1 MRKNQ
6 RRLKPFSTETLYQ
19 IVIYSVIA
27 LLLVISVFPL
37 LYVLSMSLTS
47 ELEFNQRGNMMVI
60 PYHPT
65 LQGYKDIL
73 FSADNT
79 YVRGLGISFA
89 RVLVGTTTRMICT
102 MILGYIVSRKDMPG
116 KNLLMGMVLITIL
129 YSGGTIPTFLTVDG
143 VGLNNT
149 FWAMIIPTLVDSWSV
164 LVFKQ
169 FFTNI
174 PGDVM
179 EAADLDGASEFQKFV
194 RVVLP
199 MSKPV
204 LASLGLFAAVAHWNS
219 WFDAA
224 IYLSKRHDL
233 YPLQLILR
241 NMLTNADL
249 ANDLVGMEVT
259 QTSKSLRMTVVVVG
273 TIPILCIYPFLQKH
287 FTAGVYTGAVKE

>member
-1 MRKNQ
+1 MRKIRTISSEN
-6 RRLKPFSTETLYQ
+6 TYQ
-19 IVIYSVIA
+19 FFVYFIVA
-27 LLLVISVFPL
+27 LLLVISIFPL
-37 LYVLSMSLTS
+37 VYVVGLSLTS
-47 ELEFNQRGNMMVI
+47 ELEYIKRGNLMVF
-60 PYHPT
+60 PYEPT

-73 FSADNT
+73 FRTNA
-79 YVRGLGISFA
+79 YVKGLGISVS
-89 RVLVGTTTRMICT
+89 RVIVGTTTRMLCT
-102 MILGYIVSRKDMPG
+102 MVLGYIVSRKDMPG
-116 KNLLMGMVLITIL
+116 NKAVMVMVLITIL
-129 YSGGTIPTFLTVDG
+129 YNGGTIPTFLVVDQ
-143 VGLNNT
+143 LELLNT

-219 WFDAA
+219 WYDAS

-241 NMLTNADL
+241 NMLTNANLSTDT
-249 ANDLVGMEVT
+249 VGLEFT
-259 QTSKSLRMTVVVVG
+259 QMPVSLRMVVVVLG
-273 TIPILCIYPFLQKH
+273 TVPILCVYPFLQKY